1 MVRFFLRFL
10 YNWLLSCRKA
20 YSSLAL
26 SIWIVFK
33 ILLDSVYVNG
43 GWWYQDKL
51 RVLGMNQSVG
61 KQEKRC
67 AVNGLFLG
75 K

>member
-1 MVRFFLRFL
+1 M
-10 YNWLLSCRKA
+10 SK
-20 YSSLAL
+20 
-26 SIWIVFK
+26 WIVFI

-43 GWWYQDKL
+43 GGDQDKL
-51 RVLGMNQSVG
+51 MVLGMNQIVG

-67 AVNGLFLG
+67 AVNGLFFG